1 MAETIDFKR
10 MQYDFAAH
18 IRNPDA
24 NAAPEEIEDRRMAVY
39 RELFFSNVSK
49 LLSGTFPVL
58 HKILGKDRWESLIRD
73 YFSRHQ
79 SHTPYFLKIP
89 EEFIA
94 FLENERGQNDADPPF
109 MLELA
114 HYEYIELALSVED
127 TDIDESGVD
136 KDGDPMSAVPVLS
149 PVARTLAYSYPVH
162 RLSPEFQPDAAG
174 DEPTFIIVYRDRGDK
189 VGFIVINA
197 VTALLMERL
206 QSNKDKSGKQLL
218 EEIAAEIDHPDPAA
232 VINGGREIFDNLR
245 NRDIVLG
252 VRS

>member
-1 MAETIDFKR
+1 MAETADLKR
-10 MQYDFAAH
+10 IQHDFAAH
-18 IRNPDA
+18 IRNPDV
-24 NAAPEEIEDRRMAVY
+24 NPAPAEIEDRRMAIY

-58 HKILGKDRWESLIRD
+58 HKILGKDRWEALIRD

-89 EEFIA
+89 QEFID
-94 FLENERGQNDADPPF
+94 FLQDERGQNDADPPF

-114 HYEYIELALSVED
+114 QYEYIELALSIEE
-127 TDIDESGVD
+127 TDIDETGVD
-136 KDGDPMSAVPVLS
+136 KNGDPMNAVPVLS
-149 PVARTLAYSYPVH
+149 PVTQTLAYSYPVH
-162 RLSPEFQPDAAG
+162 RLSPDFQPDDAD
-174 DEPTFIIVYRDRGDK
+174 DEPTFIIVYRDRSDK

-206 QSNKDKSGKQLL
+206 RHNENKSGKQLL
-218 EEIAAEIDHPDPAA
+218 EEIAVEIDHPDPAA

-252 VRS
+252 VRT